1 MARSLLVEFHDGTTS
16 AIHHVEQIDDA
27 DAYSV
32 KFYDR
37 DMGLIEQLSKAEIKR
52 VFTIAADEHTP
63 S

>member
-32 KFYDR
+32 KFYNDPTK
-37 DMGLIEQLSKAEIKR
+37 S
-52 VFTIAADEHTP
+52 
-63 S
+63 

>member
-16 AIHHVEQIDDA
+16 AIHHVEQMDEA

-52 VFTIAADEHTP
+52 VFPIAADEHTT

>member
-1 MARSLLVEFHDGTTS
+1 MARSMLVEFHDGTTS
-16 AIHHVEQIDDA
+16 AIHHVERIDEA

-37 DMGLIEQLSKAEIKR
+37 DLGLIEQLSKAEIKR
-52 VFTIAADEHTP
+52 VFTIAADEHPP